1 MIHRSKHAELTPRKQ
16 QERGFT
22 LTEVIIAGAILAT
35 SMASVGRMMIN
46 ALANS
51 SNQAERVRI
60 EQAINDNIQM
70 LQMHDSYLTLQDT
83 MKQSERDEA
92 CANPTGHLENHLA
105 QEVPPPN
112 PQGISRNI
120 SREFKRLDSNDM
132 DILIVEYKFY
142 APRNSGKSNAD
153 ERWEYRRAELNPN
166 FTAKC
171 YTTVS

>member
-1 MIHRSKHAELTPRKQ
+1 MIHRSKHAELKPRKQ

-105 QEVPPPN
+105 QEVPPPKPSGHQ
-112 PQGISRNI
+112 PQ
-120 SREFKRLDSNDM
+120 
-132 DILIVEYKFY
+132 YQ
-142 APRNSGKSNAD
+142 P
-153 ERWEYRRAELNPN
+153 
-166 FTAKC
+166 
-171 YTTVS
+171 